1 MTMNIKEG
9 FMNYV
14 NYLIRT
20 HQHLNAESLAKW
32 YKLTQELKAS
42 KNRGCNLLSDAYT
55 TAILWILKSKDDE
68 YNKTFHSYRRI
79 V

>member
-14 NYLIRT
+14 NYLIKK

-42 KNRGCNLLSDAYT
+42 KNRG
-55 TAILWILKSKDDE
+55 
-68 YNKTFHSYRRI
+68 
-79 V
+79 